1 MSAEEVSKA
10 KRRMLF
16 FDALPPRI
24 RFKLAET
31 GLNSEEAHNV
41 ITQNMQNYG
50 MYGGVPVDM
59 IVWLCGGLDEAFRR
73 EFGCAPMPQRDK
85 RKQRTTPAHK
95 LAPHVRTVT

>member
-31 GLNSEEAHNV
+31 GLIRVRDDSGEPSSIRWRV
-41 ITQNMQNYG
+41 L
-50 MYGGVPVDM
+50 PV
-59 IVWLCGGLDEAFRR
+59 
-73 EFGCAPMPQRDK
+73 QRL
-85 RKQRTTPAHK
+85 QATPAASQ
-95 LAPHVRTVT
+95 LVFPLQR